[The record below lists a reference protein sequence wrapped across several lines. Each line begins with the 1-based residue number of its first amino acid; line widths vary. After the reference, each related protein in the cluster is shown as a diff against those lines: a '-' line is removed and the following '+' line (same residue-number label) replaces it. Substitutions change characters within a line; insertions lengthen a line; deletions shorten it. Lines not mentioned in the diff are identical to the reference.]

1 MQGQLTELDIRSI
14 LQLIAL
20 GQRTGELYVETY
32 LPSSHEPWD
41 KSSKVSRSW
50 FAFFDNGQLIYAGE
64 TQSQLQRLQD
74 YLHAYQ
80 IPLPL
85 ETQTLSHVALFNSLE
100 YGMLWS
106 LLEQRLLAP
115 EQGRNLLH
123 KMIEETVFDLLS
135 LRQGSF
141 VFRMSPALT
150 PQLTTFEIAPLVS
163 HLTQQIQAWHL
174 LHPIIQSVHQCPL
187 WVSDQAPA
195 AMSRLKALVDGKT
208 SILQMARYLNQDSLI
223 IASKLHPL
231 IKQGLLTLSPLSED
245 ATPEP
250 TALSRSWSRDRVPR
264 VVCIDDGASI
274 RQTIESILDRY
285 GYEATSIGNPLKA
298 LSLLFQLKPDLIL
311 CDIAMPEL
319 EGHQLCAMLRQS
331 VLFRETPI
339 VMLTGHTGFIDRV
352 KARMAGATDY
362 LTKPFGEQELLM
374 LVEKYVG
381 QGNPGRTQPER
392 LLAEEIADVLAN

>member
-32 LPSSHEPWD
+32 LPSGQELWD
-41 KSSKVSRSW
+41 KASKVSRSW
-50 FAFFDNGQLIYAGE
+50 LVFFDNGKIVYAGE
-64 TQSQLQRLQD
+64 THEQLNRLQD
-74 YLHAYQ
+74 YLHTYQ
-80 IPLPL
+80 IPFPL
-85 ETQTLSHVALFNSLE
+85 ELQTSAHVALFNSLE

-106 LLEQRLLAP
+106 LLEQRLLTP
-115 EQGRNLLH
+115 DQGRKILY
-123 KMIEETVFDLLS
+123 KMTEETVFDLLS

-141 VFRMSPALT
+141 VFHMGSAIM
-150 PQLTTFEIAPLVS
+150 PQLITFEIAPLVS
-163 HLTQQIQAWHL
+163 TLTQQIQAWHR
-174 LHPIIQSVHQCPL
+174 LHPVIQSADQCPL
-187 WVSDQAPA
+187 WVAALVPP
-195 AMSRLKALVDGKT
+195 AMSRLKTLADGKT
-208 SILQMARYLNQDSLI
+208 SILQIARYLNQDTLS
-223 IASKLHPL
+223 IASKLYPL
-231 IKQGLLTLSPLSED
+231 LKQGLLTLSPPTD
-245 ATPEP
+245 AQIPETPS
-250 TALSRSWSRDRVPR
+250 LQRSWIRDRVPR
-264 VVCIDDGASI
+264 VVCIDDGVSV
-274 RQTIESILDRY
+274 RQTVESILDRY

-339 VMLTGHTGFIDRV
+339 IMLTGHTGFIDRV

-381 QGNPGRTQPER
+381 QGNPDRTQPEH
-392 LLAEEIADVLAN
+392 LLAEEMADVL